1 MQSQRAYGNQGANI
15 ESRSRAWERTISAG
29 NLFARV
35 RNLLRRE
42 SFLIPRSIVAI
53 APREARASSI

>member
-35 RNLLRRE
+35 RNLLTRVFLHSAIDRRD
-42 SFLIPRSIVAI
+42 RA
-53 APREARASSI
+53 ARASSI